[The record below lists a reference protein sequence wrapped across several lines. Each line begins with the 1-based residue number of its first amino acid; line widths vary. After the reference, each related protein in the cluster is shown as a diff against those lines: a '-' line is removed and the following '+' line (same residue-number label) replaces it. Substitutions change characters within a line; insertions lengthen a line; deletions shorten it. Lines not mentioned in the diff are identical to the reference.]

1 MQDSEMEC
9 VSPSPGAGI
18 GKSKLDTLSKED
30 LIKFAKK
37 QMAIMQ
43 KLKSKCGDLEKE
55 VGVLKASPSGSS
67 DGSIIQELTERMD
80 AVLLEKAETQQTLL
94 LLRKENEKVSR
105 RAEEAEG
112 QLAALRE
119 EVKLTSAE
127 HAEKIRIMEQ
137 MLQTSE
143 SKYKEQIESFKKM
156 ESEQNEKEEIQR
168 RRMTEEFT
176 SNVQSLR
183 QEYETKIS
191 NLQQDLEL
199 AKKEWTAETEAQIK
213 VLQTELK
220 ESQDGSA
227 SLCEEMARLS
237 VRHEAELRDLE
248 EQLEVNAAHFEMER
262 ERLLLLNEELAEQLA
277 LKESYLQDV
286 QEEEEDLNRNGAQ
299 KTSGPTSTPHSS
311 TEDDPD
317 NDETDGLRLTLHD
330 LQSQNT
336 MVQEELTFLRNV
348 KMELE
353 NEVQHLKEEFTMEK
367 EELEFKLNELQMTK
381 EDCSSSG
388 MEIDAQTE
396 SDERNTKSF
405 VHEPEHDQELQQL
418 KEVHQLE
425 LRELESRLVL
435 DAEREREVVMQEL
448 RELRQRSEVLTE
460 EKNAAVT
467 EYEHTKQILHT
478 LELEL
483 GERTED
489 FVKQYDAMKERAA
502 AAVRELQ
509 EQLNEKDTI
518 IKNLESLTKA
528 PEISEQNAQI
538 PTCPEPAAELPEP
551 LEGGYVSVSWDEDNQ
566 VTLEKVVTHLH
577 HIKDECKTRPADWA
591 RLSFQK
597 LEDLSVVL
605 DSALGEREDITKRMA
620 DLESRLSSSL
630 TEKEQ
635 LSEQCDA
642 LVQNLDALRAAEEQC
657 QTAARELSNTAGQEK
672 AELQKQL
679 HLVVEERDA
688 VRKDMETIEQKLLDA
703 QTRISAVLEQEYST
717 PVAEQDD
724 ISVLVNRLVSRVKE
738 ETAVLTQQLKE
749 QSEQLIKISSQSG
762 SEQRAAGLG
771 AEVEL
776 LQPVAGSLQER
787 QAETQCQDVRD
798 SQGTEITAALMVKE
812 DSPDD
817 PGSPETDDLK
827 RFQQKLSE
835 KDWRISQLKEEIS
848 QLQESNLSAL
858 SEHTRQT
865 EILEK
870 ESKEKDERMNKI
882 KAVAVKARK
891 ELEASKKEAS
901 DLRAELDALKA
912 ERDRLSDSVKVI
924 IHGAEDY
931 KNLMNDYDM
940 QTELLDKEK
949 EKLEAAER
957 LNADLTKRLQ
967 AAIEQNKQLC
977 SEREDT
983 MARMDTLQNN
993 VRQLEAQ
1000 LLELQRIKSGLER
1013 DLETERLLKEQKI
1026 KDHQSAVKEA
1036 EDLNALLQ
1044 KQKQQLQQTEQEL
1057 EQLRKDA
1064 QQSTLLD
1071 MEMADYERLV
1081 KELNLQLSEKD
1092 RLIEEQDKLAQTQRD
1107 QEQKLSQE
1115 IESLKTLVDTGEEKA
1130 SKMKQL
1136 LVKTKKDLADAK
1148 KEEASQMI
1156 VQSSLRGELEA
1167 SQQQLENYK
1176 IQCSELTADRHRL
1189 QEQLKCVND
1198 QQQKAL
1204 SSYQHQLSSLQ
1215 EELSSKTAELKS
1227 TMSEFEGYKVRV
1239 HNVLKQQKSRSS
1251 TQSDGEFSK
1260 QEREHMEALLEQLH
1274 SKLQES
1280 QLNLQSSS
1288 TELQQ
1293 LHTEH
1298 DMLLERHNK
1307 MLQQTVAKEA
1317 ELRERVLSLHSEN
1330 AALRSEHSQAVSQ
1343 LTAQAEALRSCF
1355 REQTHH
1361 LQEEHRST
1369 VDTLQQQISRLEAR
1383 LFQLQKEPASTGSAP
1398 VLQSRRPQLDR
1409 KLTELPL
1416 FDLESMA
1423 REEGEGMETTE
1434 TECITAGT
1442 PTPTLE
1448 QLLTSPDPKQ
1458 EPFVWQVEPTK
1469 EELTQKLSTA
1479 SRSME
1484 HVNSL
1489 LHESEATN
1497 AILLEQNNLLKSEL
1511 RRLERN
1517 QEREK
1522 SVANLEYLKN
1532 VLLQFIFLR
1541 SGSEKQA
1548 LLPVIHT
1555 MLQLSPEEKSK
1566 LAAIAQGEEEAAGSR
1581 ASGWTSYLHSWSGI
1595 R

>member
-1 MQDSEMEC
+1 
-9 VSPSPGAGI
+9 
-18 GKSKLDTLSKED
+18 
-30 LIKFAKK
+30 
-37 QMAIMQ
+37 
-43 KLKSKCGDLEKE
+43 
-55 VGVLKASPSGSS
+55 
-67 DGSIIQELTERMD
+67 
-80 AVLLEKAETQQTLL
+80 
-94 LLRKENEKVSR
+94 
-105 RAEEAEG
+105 
-112 QLAALRE
+112 
-119 EVKLTSAE
+119 
-127 HAEKIRIMEQ
+127 IRIMEQ

-213 VLQTELK
+213 VLQSELK

-227 SLCEEMARLS
+227 SLREEMARQS
-237 VRHEAELRDLE
+237 VHHEAELRDLE

-435 DAEREREVVMQEL
+435 DTEREREVVMQEL

-489 FVKQYDAMKERAA
+489 FVKQYNAMKERAA

-518 IKNLESLTKA
+518 IKNLESLTKV

-630 TEKEQ
+630 AEKEQ

-717 PVAEQDD
+717 PVAE
-724 ISVLVNRLVSRVKE
+724 VKE

-776 LQPVAGSLQER
+776 LQTVAIEPVAGSLQER

-798 SQGTEITAALMVKE
+798 SQGTGITAALMVKE

-827 RFQQKLSE
+827 RFQQKL
-835 KDWRISQLKEEIS
+835 K
-848 QLQESNLSAL
+848 
-858 SEHTRQT
+858 
-865 EILEK
+865 ILEK

-931 KNLMNDYDM
+931 KN
-940 QTELLDKEK
+940 
-949 EKLEAAER
+949 
-957 LNADLTKRLQ
+957 
-967 AAIEQNKQLC
+967 KQLC

-983 MARMDTLQNN
+983 MTRMDTLQNN

-1148 KEEASQMI
+1148 KEVTGNCILGTRNACFVCVCVFQ
-1156 VQSSLRGELEA
+1156 
-1167 SQQQLENYK
+1167 

-1239 HNVLKQQKSRSS
+1239 HNVLKQQKTRSS

-1383 LFQLQKEPASTGSAP
+1383 LFQLQKEP
-1398 VLQSRRPQLDR
+1398 SRRPQLDR